1 MKLFLIVSQILA
13 ITDINHKDSS
23 QDIIIDT
30 SNVVEDISHGLSCKD
45 SIYLEIILKIVV
57 VLYLLSVETIGI
69 IDRESLLE
77 KV

>member
-1 MKLFLIVSQILA
+1 LKLFLVVSQILT
-13 ITDINHKDSS
+13 ITYINHKDSS

-30 SNVVEDISHGLSCKD
+30 SNVVEDISYSLFGKD
-45 SIYLEIILKIVV
+45 SIYLEISLKIVV
-57 VLYLLSVETIGI
+57 VLYLLSIETIGV

>member
-1 MKLFLIVSQILA
+1 MKLFLIVSQILT
-13 ITDINHKDSS
+13 ITHINHKDSS

-30 SNVVEDISHGLSCKD
+30 SNVVEDISYSLSGKD
-45 SIYLEIILKIVV
+45 SIYLEISLKIVV
-57 VLYLLSVETIGI
+57 VLYLLSIETIGV